1 MMQYAADVS
10 SEAHITLMKQCRPG
24 LYEYQLESV
33 FNGLTSFW
41 GYDNLSH
48 FLHTKIFDTC
58 QTSYRL
64 RHSAYPAIVGSG
76 LNSAILH
83 YSANNRLI
91 GENDLVLVD
100 AGGEFHCYASDI
112 TRKPCNII

>member
-1 MMQYAADVS
+1 MIILA
-10 SEAHITLMKQCRPG
+10 
-24 LYEYQLESV
+24 
-33 FNGLTSFW
+33 TS
-41 GYDNLSH
+41 D
-48 FLHTKIFDTC
+48 TIIFDTC

-112 TRKPCNII
+112 TRKSALSYNINFDGGGGIERVVDFLRTLVWIKRASQQRPFSSVG

>member
-1 MMQYAADVS
+1 VTTQN
-10 SEAHITLMKQCRPG
+10 
-24 LYEYQLESV
+24 QLTRV
-33 FNGLTSFW
+33 IL
-41 GYDNLSH
+41 
-48 FLHTKIFDTC
+48 
-58 QTSYRL
+58 YRL

-83 YSANNRLI
+83 YSANNKLI

-112 TRKPCNII
+112 TRKLQIRSLHVLAKS